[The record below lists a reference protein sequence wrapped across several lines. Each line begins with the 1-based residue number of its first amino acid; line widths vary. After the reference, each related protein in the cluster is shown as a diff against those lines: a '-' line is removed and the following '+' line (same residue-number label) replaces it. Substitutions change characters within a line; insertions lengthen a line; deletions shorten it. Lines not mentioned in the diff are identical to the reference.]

1 MTNAPTIERKTARRH
16 RAKTGPGLYVTDLEL
31 IEILG
36 LPEDQGKATLRA
48 LDTNRLSNF
57 PRKQP
62 FWGDRRY
69 LPAVQ
74 KWLDEQN
81 KLKIDDPKRRS
92 S

>member
-1 MTNAPTIERKTARRH
+1 MSEAPTIQRKTANRH
-16 RAKTGPGLYVTDLEL
+16 RAKNGMGVYVTDLEL
-31 IEILG
+31 IEYLG
-36 LPEDQGKATLRA
+36 LPEDQGRAALKA
-48 LDTNRLSNF
+48 LDQNRASNF

-74 KWLDEQN
+74 KWLDAAN
-81 KLKIDDPKRRS
+81 NVKMDDPKRRS

>member
-1 MTNAPTIERKTARRH
+1 MTDTRTTERKTARRH
-16 RAKTGPGLYVTDLEL
+16 RAKNGLGQYVTDLEL
-31 IEILG
+31 IEWLG

-48 LDTNRLSNF
+48 LDQNRLSNF

-81 KLKIDDPKRRS
+81 KLKIDDPKRRAS
-92 S
+92 